1 MGIHRW
7 LGMFVGSAPSNQQ
20 VNVMRVS
27 FRWLTALFLLAGALW
42 QASILFNEWK
52 TIPRE
57 DFQAWRIEYA
67 TINLEEKNQ
76 TELKLQARVEKRSE
90 FKNVA
95 IPHLEVIL
103 TDAADELVANKI
115 LKPQEWLPQDAL
127 RDNDLLLLG
136 ISPESEITT
145 IVPMQIPEN
154 ASGYRIRVFYP

>member
-1 MGIHRW
+1 
-7 LGMFVGSAPSNQQ
+7 
-20 VNVMRVS
+20 MRLLL
-27 FRWLTALFLLAGALW
+27 RWLTALILIAGAIW
-42 QASILFNEWK
+42 QVEFLFNEWK

-76 TELKLQARVEKRSE
+76 TELKLQMRVEKRSA

-103 TDAADELVANKI
+103 TDPSDEILAAKI

-136 ISPESEITT
+136 ITPESEITT
-145 IVPMQIPEN
+145 TVPMQIPEN
-154 ASGYRIRVFYP
+154 AAGYRIRVFYP